1 MGWSNLRT
9 FREQFVQD
17 LPIGTPRS
25 TVESYLAR
33 EGIPFIYGDSSP
45 ALEERGMYLDKR
57 LIAGWGNPFDG
68 AAYWYIS
75 FDRDDHLARVKTW
88 QEYK

>member
-1 MGWSNLRT
+1 
-9 FREQFVQD
+9 
-17 LPIGTPRS
+17 
-25 TVESYLAR
+25 
-33 EGIPFIYGDSSP
+33 
-45 ALEERGMYLDKR
+45 MYLDKR

-75 FDRDDHLARVKTW
+75 FDRDDHLARIKIW